1 MVVRESWLADEA
13 MQSSTWRELTAILRI
28 LRALRLQLQGQTV
41 RWFTDSANAVSIIN
55 KGSRKSALQSVAV
68 EILQLCRQ
76 YGIVLHPVWLSRRF
90 NLVADNLSRFEDGE
104 DRDDW
109 ALDSRQFEW
118 LD

>member
-1 MVVRESWLADEA
+1 MEHPEVVVIESSLADEA

-76 YGIVLHPVWLSRRF
+76 YGIVFHPVWLSRRF
-90 NLVADNLSRFEDGE
+90 N
-104 DRDDW
+104 
-109 ALDSRQFEW
+109 
-118 LD
+118 